1 MYLSD
6 KCKQVDDETFTLQ
19 IQKDRDFKILQLT
32 DLHLGFGVL
41 SKGKDKLALNA
52 VKKIIEK
59 TKPDMI
65 VLTGDSVF
73 PFLPKAGTL
82 NNRKQAKKLMGF
94 LDKFEIPYT
103 LVFGNHDCEMGSTCN
118 KEELAE
124 LYKQGKYCIF
134 TEGRKNLTGVGNF
147 FIELVDDTGKVLLPL
162 VMLDSNMYGE
172 GGWFFSGFDRIQ
184 DDQVDW
190 CMERLTILKKEN
202 PDIKAMAFFHMPLPE
217 FKEAYEK
224 MKLGDKSVIYQHG
237 SIAEKHEY
245 FGISKYPGTFFDKA
259 VENGVI
265 KWMFC
270 GHDHL
275 NTLSLIYKGIQMT
288 YGMSID
294 YLGYNGMKKNYI
306 QRGGT
311 LITRKA
317 DKTVEIGMVPL
328 GAVVSTRVR
337 GVKGDIVE
345 QKNIQKK

>member
-1 MYLSD
+1 MYSSD
-6 KCKQVDDETFTLQ
+6 RLKQIDDETFTVR
-19 IQKDRDFKILQLT
+19 IPNDRDFRILQLT
-32 DLHLGFGVL
+32 DLHLGFGFISR
-41 SKGKDKLALNA
+41 SKDRLALDA
-52 VKKIIEK
+52 VRKIIEK
-59 TKPDMI
+59 SKPDMI
-65 VLTGDSVF
+65 VLTGDSIF

-82 NNRKQAKKLMGF
+82 NNRKQAKKLMTF
-94 LDKFEIPYT
+94 LDGFKIPYT
-103 LVFGNHDCEMGSTCN
+103 LVFGNHDCEMGSACH

-124 LYKQGKYCIF
+124 LYKTGRYCIF

-147 FIELVDDTGKVLLPL
+147 IIELVDCSEKVLLTM

-172 GGWFFSGFDRIQ
+172 GGWFYSGFDRIQ
-184 DDQVDW
+184 DNQVDW
-190 CMERLTILKKEN
+190 CMERLNILKQEY
-202 PDIKAMAFFHMPLPE
+202 PDMKAMAFFHMPLRE

-224 MKLGDKSVIYQHG
+224 MKLGDRSVIYRHG
-237 SIAEKHEY
+237 SIAEKNEY
-245 FGISKYPGTFFDKA
+245 FGISKFEGTFFDRA

-294 YLGYNGMKKNYI
+294 YLGYKGIKKSYI

-317 DKTVEIGMVPL
+317 DGSVDIRMVPL
-328 GAVVSTRVR
+328 GAVVSTRVS
-337 GVKGDIVE
+337 GVK
-345 QKNIQKK
+345 